1 MNRMTTIEIRKQYLH
16 FSAGHFTIFSATDR
30 ERLHGHNFRVA
41 AKITGPVGDDG
52 LCFDYAIF
60 KNILRDICERFNE
73 YTLIAEQS
81 PHLQIKS
88 DEQFHYVTHNKITM
102 PLLRTDT
109 ILLPLRNIT
118 IEELASYLLVCVLEH
133 KNILEQYSIQALDVQ
148 VSSGPDQ
155 WASCEWLASDS
166 QQEPSITEC

>member
-155 WASCEWLASDS
+155 WASCEWLASDR

>member
-16 FSAGHFTIFSATDR
+16 FSAGHFTIFSATER

-41 AKITGPVGDDG
+41 AKITGPVGDEG

-60 KNILRDICERFNE
+60 KDILRDICERFNE

-81 PHLQIKS
+81 PHLQIES
-88 DEQFHYVTHNKITM
+88 DEQFHYVTHNDITM

-109 ILLPLRNIT
+109 LLLPLRNIT
-118 IEELASYLLVCVLEH
+118 IEELAAYLLGCVLEN
-133 KNILEQYSIQALDVQ
+133 KDTFEQYSIQTLEVQ

-155 WASCEWLASDS
+155 WASSDWS
-166 QQEPSITEC
+166 AGGLQQEQTE

>member
-1 MNRMTTIEIRKQYLH
+1 MNRLTTIDIRKQYLH
-16 FSAGHFTIFSATDR
+16 FSAGHFTIFSATER

-60 KNILRDICERFNE
+60 KDILRDICERLNE
-73 YTLIAEQS
+73 YTLIAAQS
-81 PHLQIKS
+81 PHLQIES
-88 DEQFHYVTHNKITM
+88 DEQFHYVIHNKITM

-118 IEELASYLLVCVLEH
+118 IEELASYLLGCVLEH
-133 KNILEQYSIQALDVQ
+133 NDTLEKYSIRMIEVQ
-148 VSSGPDQ
+148 VASGPDQ
-155 WASCEWLASDS
+155 WASCEWLAGDADKKNR
-166 QQEPSITEC
+166 